1 MAKNTDIVRV
11 RMDENDLKAL
21 QALSIVYERP
31 IGEIIREAVDK
42 YVEAHR
48 NDPGI
53 KEQIAAARKKQ
64 EDLYKALLMPREK

>member
-1 MAKNTDIVRV
+1 MARNTDVVSV
-11 RMDENDLKAL
+11 RMYENDLKAL

-31 IGEIIREAVDK
+31 VGELIREAVGK
-42 YVEAHR
+42 YVEVHR

-64 EDLYKALLMPREK
+64 EDLYKALLTPREE